1 MHHRP
6 FLLKQF
12 NFSKLVVHPS
22 VITPTNF
29 CGKEKSPGV
38 ARCKWWLRG
47 ALPLSL
53 ATIGLA
59 DLSCFRRVGRAW
71 SPITMSAPSL
81 LNTCCYTSS
90 CVKLFFARI
99 QPIYGS
105 VSGGQEFWLFF
116 CHLKKIRA
124 SVWPNLLR
132 WRRFSTIGCLL
143 FVIDAKNT
151 LVGPVGP
158 FQSTL
163 ILTVFTPNR
172 RFLALFEVGKDDCNC
187 TCN

>member
-1 MHHRP
+1 MYHHP

-22 VITPTNF
+22 IITPTNF

-53 ATIGLA
+53 ATLA
-59 DLSCFRRVGRAW
+59 SLTCPALGELGGPAHPLECRPPHYSTLAATHPPVLNFFLPGFSQYMDQFLEGRKFG
-71 SPITMSAPSL
+71 
-81 LNTCCYTSS
+81 C
-90 CVKLFFARI
+90 
-99 QPIYGS
+99 
-105 VSGGQEFWLFF
+105 FF
-116 CHLKKIRA
+116 CQLKKIRA

-132 WRRFSTIGCLL
+132 RRRFSTIGCLL
-143 FVIDAKNT
+143 FVVDAKNT

-158 FQSTL
+158 FKSTL
-163 ILTVFTPNR
+163 ILTVFSPDR
-172 RFLALFEVGKDDCNC
+172 RFLAMFEVGIDDCNC
-187 TCN
+187 N